1 MARIRL
7 SEHFS
12 YKKLLRFVLPSIL
25 MMIFTSIYSVVDG
38 LFVSNFVG
46 TTAFAAVNLIY
57 PLTMMMSSVGFML
70 GTGGTA
76 IIGKALGEGR
86 KEDAHRY
93 FTMLMGAVILFG
105 VVLAVLGILLLRP
118 VSILLGAEGA
128 LLEDCLR
135 YGRVM
140 LVALPFFMLQVA
152 FQELFVVAEKAKLGL
167 AVTVLSGVAN
177 MVLDALFVA
186 GFHWGLLGAAF
197 ATAISQVVGAVI
209 PLVYFARP
217 NDSLLRFTKELHF
230 YPKVLG
236 KACANGSS
244 EMVSNLASSLVSLL
258 YNYQLMR
265 LLGENGVAAYGVIMY
280 VGFIFAAVNL
290 GYAMGSAPI
299 ISFQYGAENHDELK
313 NLYRKSLLLM
323 AAGGLGMFLIA
334 KLVARPL
341 ALIFVSYDPVLLEL
355 TIHAFHIIAFAFLLN
370 GLNTFAS
377 AFFTALNNGAVS
389 AVLSFLRTFVF
400 EIAGILGLPLLF
412 AVDGLWA
419 AMAVAECVSFLVS
432 LYFFL
437 SRRRQYGYG

>member
-1 MARIRL
+1 MARIHL
-7 SEHFS
+7 SEHFT
-12 YKKLLRFVLPSIL
+12 YKKLLRFVLSSIL

-76 IIGKALGEGR
+76 IIGKTLGEER
-86 KEDAHRY
+86 REDASHY
-93 FTMLMGAVILFG
+93 FTMLMAAVVVFG
-105 VVLAVLGILLLRP
+105 VVLAAVGILFLRP
-118 VSILLGAEGA
+118 VSVLLGAEGQ
-128 LLEDCLR
+128 LLADCIS
-135 YGRVM
+135 YGRVV

-197 ATAISQVVGAVI
+197 ATAISQVVGAVV

-341 ALIFVSYDPVLLEL
+341 ALIFVSYDPVLLDL

>member
-1 MARIRL
+1 MARIHL
-7 SEHFS
+7 SEHFT
-12 YKKLLRFVLPSIL
+12 YKKLLRFVLPSVL

-57 PLTMMMSSVGFML
+57 PLVMMLSSVGFML

-76 IIGKALGEGR
+76 IIGKTLGEGQR
-86 KEDAHRY
+86 EEANRY
-93 FTMLMGAVILFG
+93 FTMLMAAVVLFGAV
-105 VVLAVLGILLLRP
+105 LAALGILFLRP

-128 LLEDCLR
+128 LLDDCIR
-135 YGRVM
+135 YGRVI
-140 LVALPFFMLQVA
+140 LAALPFFALQVA
-152 FQELFVVAEKAKLGL
+152 VQELFVVAEKASLGL
-167 AVTVLSGVAN
+167 GVTVLSGVVN

-197 ATAISQVVGAVI
+197 ATAISQVVGAVV
-209 PLVYFARP
+209 PVLYFARP
-217 NDSLLRFTKELHF
+217 NDSLLRFTKALHF
-230 YPKVLG
+230 YPTVLG

-258 YNYQLMR
+258 YNYQLLR

-290 GYAMGSAPI
+290 GYAMGASPI
-299 ISFQYGAENHDELK
+299 ISFQYGAENHSELK
-313 NLYRKSLLLM
+313 NLYRKSLLLLS
-323 AAGGLGMFLIA
+323 AGGLGMFLIA

-341 ALIFVSYDPVLLEL
+341 SLIFVSYDPVLLEL
-355 TIHAFHIIAFAFLLN
+355 TVHAFHIIAFAFLLN

-400 EIAGILGLPLLF
+400 QIVGILGLPLLF
-412 AVDGLWA
+412 GVDGLWA
-419 AMAVAECVSFLVS
+419 AMAVTECASFFVS
-432 LYFFL
+432 LYCFL
-437 SRRRQYGYG
+437 SRRRRYQYG

>member
-1 MARIRL
+1 MARIHL
-7 SEHFS
+7 SEHFT
-12 YKKLLRFVLPSIL
+12 YKKLLRFVLPSVL

-57 PLTMMMSSVGFML
+57 PLVMMLSSVGFML

-76 IIGKALGEGR
+76 IIGKTLGEGQR
-86 KEDAHRY
+86 EEANRY
-93 FTMLMGAVILFG
+93 FTMLIAAVVLFGAV
-105 VVLAVLGILLLRP
+105 LAALGILFLRP

-128 LLEDCLR
+128 LLDDCIR
-135 YGRVM
+135 YGRVI
-140 LVALPFFMLQVA
+140 LAALPFFALQVA
-152 FQELFVVAEKAKLGL
+152 VQELFVVAEKASLGL
-167 AVTVLSGVAN
+167 GVTVLSGVVN

-197 ATAISQVVGAVI
+197 ATAISQVVGAVV
-209 PLVYFARP
+209 PVLYFARP
-217 NDSLLRFTKELHF
+217 NDSLLRFTKALHF

-258 YNYQLMR
+258 YNYQLLR

-299 ISFQYGAENHDELK
+299 ISFQYGAENHSELK
-313 NLYRKSLLLM
+313 NLYRKSLLLLS
-323 AAGGLGMFLIA
+323 AGGLGMFLIA

-341 ALIFVSYDPVLLEL
+341 SLIFVSYDPVLLEL
-355 TIHAFHIIAFAFLLN
+355 TVHAFHIIAFAFLLN

-400 EIAGILGLPLLF
+400 QIVGILGLPLLF
-412 AVDGLWA
+412 GVDGLWA
-419 AMAVAECVSFLVS
+419 AMAVTECASFFVS
-432 LYFFL
+432 LYCFL
-437 SRRRQYGYG
+437 SRRRRYQYG

>member
-1 MARIRL
+1 MRIRL
-7 SEHFS
+7 SDHFTYS
-12 YKKLLRFVLPSIL
+12 KLLRFVTPSVT

-76 IIGKALGEGR
+76 IIGKALGEKR
-86 KEDAHRY
+86 QEDASRY
-93 FTMLMGAVILFG
+93 FTMLMAAVVIFG
-105 VVLAVLGILLLRP
+105 VVLAAVGILFLRP
-118 VSILLGAEGA
+118 VSVLLGAEGQ
-128 LLEDCLR
+128 LLADCVS
-135 YGRVM
+135 YGRVV

-167 AVTVLSGVAN
+167 GVTVLSGVAN

>member
-1 MARIRL
+1 MARIHL
-7 SEHFS
+7 SEHFT
-12 YKKLLRFVLPSIL
+12 YKKLLRFVLPSVL

-57 PLTMMMSSVGFML
+57 PLVMMLSSVGFML

-76 IIGKALGEGR
+76 IIGKTLGEGQR
-86 KEDAHRY
+86 EEANRY
-93 FTMLMGAVILFG
+93 FTMLMGAVVFFG
-105 VVLAVLGILLLRP
+105 AVLAALGILFLRP

-128 LLEDCLR
+128 LLDDCIR
-135 YGRVM
+135 YGRVI
-140 LVALPFFMLQVA
+140 LAALPFFALQVA
-152 FQELFVVAEKAKLGL
+152 VQELFVVAEKASLGL
-167 AVTVLSGVAN
+167 GVTVLSGVVN

-197 ATAISQVVGAVI
+197 ATAISQVVGAVV
-209 PLVYFARP
+209 PVLYFARP
-217 NDSLLRFTKELHF
+217 NDSLLRFTKALHF

-258 YNYQLMR
+258 YNYQLLR

-290 GYAMGSAPI
+290 GYAMGASPI
-299 ISFQYGAENHDELK
+299 ISFQYGAENHSELK
-313 NLYRKSLLLM
+313 NLYRKSLLLLS
-323 AAGGLGMFLIA
+323 AGGLGMFLIA

-341 ALIFVSYDPVLLEL
+341 SLIFVSYDPVLLEL
-355 TIHAFHIIAFAFLLN
+355 TVHAFHIIAFAFLLN

-400 EIAGILGLPLLF
+400 QIVGILGLPLLF
-412 AVDGLWA
+412 GVDGLWA
-419 AMAVAECVSFLVS
+419 AMAAAECASFFVS
-432 LYFFL
+432 LYCFL
-437 SRRRQYGYG
+437 SRRRRYQYG

>member
-7 SEHFS
+7 SEHFT
-12 YKKLLRFVLPSIL
+12 YKKLLRFVLPSVL

-57 PLTMMMSSVGFML
+57 PLTMMLGSVGFML

-76 IIGKALGEGR
+76 IIGKTLGEGQT
-86 KEDAHRY
+86 EDARRY
-93 FTMLMGAVILFG
+93 FTMLMAAVALFGAV
-105 VVLAVLGILLLRP
+105 LAGLGILVLRP
-118 VSILLGAEGA
+118 VSVLLGAEGT
-128 LLEDCLR
+128 LLEDCVR
-135 YGRVM
+135 YGRVV
-140 LVALPFFMLQVA
+140 LAALPFFMLQIA
-152 FQELFVVAEKAKLGL
+152 FQELFVVAEKPKLGL
-167 AVTVLSGVAN
+167 GVTVLSGVAN

-186 GFHWGLLGAAF
+186 GFHWGLVGAAL
-197 ATAISQVVGAVI
+197 ATAISQVVGGVL

-217 NDSLLRFTKELHF
+217 NDSLLRFTRELHL

-258 YNYQLMR
+258 YNYQLLR

-280 VGFIFAAVNL
+280 LGFIFAAVNL
-290 GYAMGSAPI
+290 GYSMGTAPV

-313 NLYRKSLLLM
+313 NLYRKSLFLM

-334 KLVARPL
+334 KLLARPL
-341 ALIFVSYDPVLLEL
+341 ALIFVSYDPALLDL
-355 TIHAFHIIAFAFLLN
+355 TVHAFHIIAFAFLLN

-389 AVLSFLRTFVF
+389 AALSFLRTFVF
-400 EIAGILGLPLLF
+400 QIAGILGLPLLF
-412 AVDGLWA
+412 GVDGLWA
-419 AMAVAECVSFLVS
+419 AMAAAECVSFLVS

-437 SRRRQYGYG
+437 SRRARYHYG

>member
-1 MARIRL
+1 MARIHL
-7 SEHFS
+7 SEHFT
-12 YKKLLRFVLPSIL
+12 YKKLLRFVLPSVL

-57 PLTMMMSSVGFML
+57 PLVMMLSSVGFML

-76 IIGKALGEGR
+76 IIGKTLGEGQR
-86 KEDAHRY
+86 EEANRY
-93 FTMLMGAVILFG
+93 FTMLIAAVVLFGAV
-105 VVLAVLGILLLRP
+105 LAALGILFLRP

-128 LLEDCLR
+128 LLDDCIR
-135 YGRVM
+135 YGRVI
-140 LVALPFFMLQVA
+140 LAALPFFALQVA
-152 FQELFVVAEKAKLGL
+152 VQELFVVAEKASLGL
-167 AVTVLSGVAN
+167 GVTVLSGVVN

-197 ATAISQVVGAVI
+197 ATAISQVVGAVV
-209 PLVYFARP
+209 PVLYFARP
-217 NDSLLRFTKELHF
+217 NDSLLRFTKALHF

-258 YNYQLMR
+258 YNYQLLR

-290 GYAMGSAPI
+290 GYAMGASPI
-299 ISFQYGAENHDELK
+299 ISFQYGAENHSELK
-313 NLYRKSLLLM
+313 NLYRKSLLLLS
-323 AAGGLGMFLIA
+323 AGGLGMFLIA

-341 ALIFVSYDPVLLEL
+341 SLIFVSYDPVLLEL
-355 TIHAFHIIAFAFLLN
+355 TVHAFHIIAFAFLLN

-400 EIAGILGLPLLF
+400 QIVGILGLPLLF
-412 AVDGLWA
+412 GVDGLWA
-419 AMAVAECVSFLVS
+419 AMAVTECASFFVS
-432 LYFFL
+432 LYCFL
-437 SRRRQYGYG
+437 SRRRRYQYG

>member
-1 MARIRL
+1 MARIHL
-7 SEHFS
+7 SEHFT
-12 YKKLLRFVLPSIL
+12 YKKLLRFVLPSVL

-57 PLTMMMSSVGFML
+57 PLVMMLSSVGFML

-76 IIGKALGEGR
+76 IIGKTLGEGQR
-86 KEDAHRY
+86 EEANRY
-93 FTMLMGAVILFG
+93 FTMLMGAVVLFG
-105 VVLAVLGILLLRP
+105 AVLAALGILFLRP

-128 LLEDCLR
+128 LLDDCIR
-135 YGRVM
+135 YGRVI
-140 LVALPFFMLQVA
+140 LAALPFFALQVA
-152 FQELFVVAEKAKLGL
+152 VQELFVVAEKASLGL
-167 AVTVLSGVAN
+167 GVTVLSGVVN

-197 ATAISQVVGAVI
+197 ATAISQVVGAVV
-209 PLVYFARP
+209 PVLYFARP
-217 NDSLLRFTKELHF
+217 NDSLLRFTKALHF

-258 YNYQLMR
+258 YNYQLLR

-290 GYAMGSAPI
+290 GYAMGASPI
-299 ISFQYGAENHDELK
+299 ISFQYGAENHSELK
-313 NLYRKSLLLM
+313 NLYRKSLLLLS
-323 AAGGLGMFLIA
+323 AGGLGMFLIA

-341 ALIFVSYDPVLLEL
+341 SLIFVSYDPVLLEL
-355 TIHAFHIIAFAFLLN
+355 TVHAFHIIAFAFLLN

-400 EIAGILGLPLLF
+400 QIVGILGLPLLF
-412 AVDGLWA
+412 GVDGLWA
-419 AMAVAECVSFLVS
+419 AMAVTECASFFVS
-432 LYFFL
+432 LYCFL
-437 SRRRQYGYG
+437 SRRRRYQYG

>member
-1 MARIRL
+1 MARIHL
-7 SEHFS
+7 SEHFT
-12 YKKLLRFVLPSIL
+12 YKKLLRFVLSSIL

-76 IIGKALGEGR
+76 IIGKTLGEER
-86 KEDAHRY
+86 REDASHY
-93 FTMLMGAVILFG
+93 FTMLMAAVVVFG
-105 VVLAVLGILLLRP
+105 VVLAAVGILFLRP
-118 VSILLGAEGA
+118 VSVLLGAEGQ
-128 LLEDCLR
+128 LLADCIS
-135 YGRVM
+135 YGRVV

-197 ATAISQVVGAVI
+197 ATAISEVVGAVI

-341 ALIFVSYDPVLLEL
+341 ALIFVSYDPVLLDL

>member
-76 IIGKALGEGR
+76 IIGKALGEKR
-86 KEDAHRY
+86 QEDASRY
-93 FTMLMGAVILFG
+93 FTMLMAAVVIFG
-105 VVLAVLGILLLRP
+105 VVLAAVGILFLRP
-118 VSILLGAEGA
+118 VSVLLGAEGQ
-128 LLEDCLR
+128 LLADCVS
-135 YGRVM
+135 YGRVV

-167 AVTVLSGVAN
+167 GVTVLSGVAN

-341 ALIFVSYDPVLLEL
+341 ALIFVSYDPVLLDL

>member
-1 MARIRL
+1 MARIHL
-7 SEHFS
+7 SEHFT
-12 YKKLLRFVLPSIL
+12 YKKLLRFVLPSVL

-57 PLTMMMSSVGFML
+57 PLVMMLSSVGFML

-76 IIGKALGEGR
+76 IIGKTLGEGQR
-86 KEDAHRY
+86 EEANRY
-93 FTMLMGAVILFG
+93 FTMLIAAVVLFGAV
-105 VVLAVLGILLLRP
+105 LAALGILFLRP

-128 LLEDCLR
+128 LLDDCIR
-135 YGRVM
+135 YGRVI
-140 LVALPFFMLQVA
+140 LAALPFFALQVA
-152 FQELFVVAEKAKLGL
+152 VQELFVVAEKASLGL
-167 AVTVLSGVAN
+167 GVTVLSGVVN

-197 ATAISQVVGAVI
+197 ATAISQVVGAVV
-209 PLVYFARP
+209 PVLYFARP
-217 NDSLLRFTKELHF
+217 NDSLLRFTKALHF

-258 YNYQLMR
+258 YNYQLLR

-290 GYAMGSAPI
+290 GYAMGASPI
-299 ISFQYGAENHDELK
+299 ISFQYGAENHSELK
-313 NLYRKSLLLM
+313 NLYRKSLLLLS
-323 AAGGLGMFLIA
+323 AGGLGMFLIA

-341 ALIFVSYDPVLLEL
+341 SLIFVSYDPVLLEL
-355 TIHAFHIIAFAFLLN
+355 TVHAFHIIAFAFLLN

-400 EIAGILGLPLLF
+400 QIVGILGLPLLF
-412 AVDGLWA
+412 GVDGLWA
-419 AMAVAECVSFLVS
+419 AMAVAECASFFVS
-432 LYFFL
+432 LYCFL
-437 SRRRQYGYG
+437 SRRRRYQYG

>member
-1 MARIRL
+1 MARIHL
-7 SEHFS
+7 SEHFT
-12 YKKLLRFVLPSIL
+12 YKKLLRFVLSSIL

-76 IIGKALGEGR
+76 IIGKTLGEER
-86 KEDAHRY
+86 REDASHY
-93 FTMLMGAVILFG
+93 FTMLMAAVVVFG
-105 VVLAVLGILLLRP
+105 VVLAAVGILFLRP
-118 VSILLGAEGA
+118 VSVLLGAEGQ
-128 LLEDCLR
+128 LLADCIS
-135 YGRVM
+135 YGRVV

-197 ATAISQVVGAVI
+197 ATAISEVVGAVI

-244 EMVSNLASSLVSLL
+244 EMVSNLAISLVSLL

-341 ALIFVSYDPVLLEL
+341 ALIFVSYDPVLLDL

>member
-1 MARIRL
+1 MARIHL
-7 SEHFS
+7 SEHFT
-12 YKKLLRFVLPSIL
+12 YKKLLRFVLPSVL

-57 PLTMMMSSVGFML
+57 PLVMMLSSVGFML

-76 IIGKALGEGR
+76 IIGKTLGEGQR
-86 KEDAHRY
+86 EEANRY
-93 FTMLMGAVILFG
+93 FTMLMAAVVLFGAV
-105 VVLAVLGILLLRP
+105 LAALGILFLRP

-128 LLEDCLR
+128 LLDDCIR
-135 YGRVM
+135 YGRVI
-140 LVALPFFMLQVA
+140 LAALPFFALQVA
-152 FQELFVVAEKAKLGL
+152 VQELFVVAEKASLGL
-167 AVTVLSGVAN
+167 GVTVLSGVVN

-197 ATAISQVVGAVI
+197 ATAISQVVGAVV
-209 PLVYFARP
+209 PVLYFARP
-217 NDSLLRFTKELHF
+217 NDSLLRFTKALHF

-258 YNYQLMR
+258 YNYQLLR

-313 NLYRKSLLLM
+313 NLYRKSLLLLS
-323 AAGGLGMFLIA
+323 AGGLGMFLIA

-341 ALIFVSYDPVLLEL
+341 SLIFVSYDPVLLEL
-355 TIHAFHIIAFAFLLN
+355 TVHAFHIIAFAFLLN

-400 EIAGILGLPLLF
+400 QIVGILGLPLLF
-412 AVDGLWA
+412 GVDGLWA
-419 AMAVAECVSFLVS
+419 AMAAAECASFFVS
-432 LYFFL
+432 LYCFL
-437 SRRRQYGYG
+437 SRRRRYQYG

>member
-1 MARIRL
+1 MARIHL
-7 SEHFS
+7 SEHFT
-12 YKKLLRFVLPSIL
+12 YKKLLRFVLSSIL

-76 IIGKALGEGR
+76 IIGKTLGEER
-86 KEDAHRY
+86 REDASHY
-93 FTMLMGAVILFG
+93 FTMLMAAVVVFG
-105 VVLAVLGILLLRP
+105 VVLAAVGILFLRP
-118 VSILLGAEGA
+118 VSVLLGAEGQ
-128 LLEDCLR
+128 LLADCIS
-135 YGRVM
+135 YGRVV

-197 ATAISQVVGAVI
+197 ATAISQVVGAVV

-313 NLYRKSLLLM
+313 NLYRKSLTLM

-437 SRRRQYGYG
+437 SRRRQYRYG

>member
-76 IIGKALGEGR
+76 IIGKTLGEKR
-86 KEDAHRY
+86 QEDASRY

-197 ATAISQVVGAVI
+197 ATAISEVVGAVI

>member
-76 IIGKALGEGR
+76 IIGKALGEKR
-86 KEDAHRY
+86 QEDASRY
-93 FTMLMGAVILFG
+93 FTMLMAAVVIFG
-105 VVLAVLGILLLRP
+105 VVLAAVGILFLRP
-118 VSILLGAEGA
+118 VSVLLGAEGQ
-128 LLEDCLR
+128 LLADCVS
-135 YGRVM
+135 YGRVV

-167 AVTVLSGVAN
+167 GVTVLSGVAN

>member
-76 IIGKALGEGR
+76 IIGKTLGEKR
-86 KEDAHRY
+86 QEDASRY

>member
-197 ATAISQVVGAVI
+197 ATAISEVVGAVI